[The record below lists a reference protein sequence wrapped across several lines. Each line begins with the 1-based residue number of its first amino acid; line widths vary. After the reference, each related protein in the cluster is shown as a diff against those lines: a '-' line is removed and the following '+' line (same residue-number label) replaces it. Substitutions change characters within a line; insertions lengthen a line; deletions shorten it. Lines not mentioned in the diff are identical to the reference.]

1 MISML
6 SKTTKVATGNRVSL
20 SKDPKVLTIHKT
32 ITNARSLLS
41 RTGLQQQLLE
51 TKISNR
57 SSTGI
62 RASRRESVFLFGFG
76 GNDDDEDEEI
86 YTVCKLQVGMFGD
99 INKWQSKLD
108 QIATKYDTDD
118 EEGLHHIFK
127 DSLMLVLRNMEYA
140 GYATSAGKT
149 FDNIDEAE
157 QKFNSVLIEER
168 LKFKE
173 ETLVNVDGRK
183 KTSVLEAKGSEE
195 GLDRWLC
202 MTLLM
207 TVEGK
212 LKIPKIGSPFELKQV
227 LTLLGGISADNLVAI
242 ELLWTPQETNDSYSK
257 QELLEDYPSLVTLT

>member
-1 MISML
+1 MISVL
-6 SKTTKVATGNRVSL
+6 SGTSKGLSAQRSSL
-20 SKDPKVLTIHKT
+20 VKA
-32 ITNARSLLS
+32 TNALKLHRPAARAVNHFS
-41 RTGLQQQLLE
+41 RTDLQQQVLE
-51 TKISNR
+51 TKISCR
-57 SSTGI
+57 SLTRVGV
-62 RASRRESVFLFGFG
+62 SRREGVFLFGFG
-76 GNDDDEDEEI
+76 GNDDDDEEEI

-108 QIATKYDTDD
+108 QIATKYDTGD
-118 EEGLHHIFK
+118 EEGLHHIFT

-149 FDNIDEAE
+149 FDNIDDAE
-157 QKFNSVLIEER
+157 QKFNSVLMEER

-207 TVEGK
+207 AVEGK
-212 LKIPKIGSPFELKQV
+212 IKIPKIGSPYELKQV
-227 LTLLGGISADNLVAI
+227 LTNLGGISADNLVAI
-242 ELLWTPQETNDSYSK
+242 ELLWTPQETNDSYSR